1 MIEVV
6 YQVINQVFTEYSF
19 QEILQEVE
27 KWMNKYD
34 TDIESIDLKIQ
45 LKKNDYNNQR
55 ATRKEMEE
63 LVSSSSR
70 ILCT

>member
-1 MIEVV
+1 MIVV

-45 LKKNDYNNQR
+45 LKKNEYNNQT

-63 LVSSSSR
+63 LVRSSSR
-70 ILCT
+70 TLWT

>member
-1 MIEVV
+1 MIVV

-45 LKKNDYNNQR
+45 LKKNEYNNQT

-63 LVSSSSR
+63 LVRSSSR
-70 ILCT
+70 TL